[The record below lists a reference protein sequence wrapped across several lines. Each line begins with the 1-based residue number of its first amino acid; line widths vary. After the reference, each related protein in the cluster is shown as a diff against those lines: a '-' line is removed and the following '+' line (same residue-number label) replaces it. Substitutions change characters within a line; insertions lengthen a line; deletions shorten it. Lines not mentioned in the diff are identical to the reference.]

1 MYRAST
7 RSYPLSGQANS
18 IDRLIDAIVAL
29 DPSPRTHRW
38 SSISLCVLDAVWSIG
53 ANYDSVVT
61 PLVHRF
67 AAAYAVPQPLVPIEA
82 PLPPESFP
90 LRHLASLDVV
100 ELLGVTNRQ
109 RTSTRGG
116 IVKAEAVLRYAQIL
130 ASYQVE
136 TLDDGMALLSRSKD
150 LQVVDDAL
158 ANVPGDGQF
167 GVRRGYLW
175 MLIGHDEKI
184 KPDRM
189 VLRWL
194 SRIGFDVDPLQAK
207 TLILDAVARV
217 SGELGRDVT
226 AWEIDHAIWSDARAY
241 GR

>member
-1 MYRAST
+1 M
-7 RSYPLSGQANS
+7 
-18 IDRLIDAIVAL
+18 
-29 DPSPRTHRW
+29 
-38 SSISLCVLDAVWSIG
+38 
-53 ANYDSVVT
+53 
-61 PLVHRF
+61 
-67 AAAYAVPQPLVPIEA
+67 
-82 PLPPESFP
+82 
-90 LRHLASLDVV
+90 ASLDVV

-175 MLIGHDEKI
+175 MLIGDDEKI

-226 AWEIDHAIWSDARAY
+226 AWEIDHAMWSDARAY

>member
-1 MYRAST
+1 M
-7 RSYPLSGQANS
+7 RSYALSAQANS
-18 IDRLIDAIVAL
+18 TDRLIDAIVAL

-67 AAAYAVPQPLVPIEA
+67 AAAYAIPQALVPIEA
-82 PLPPESFP
+82 PLPAESFSLP
-90 LRHLASLDVV
+90 RLASLNVD
-100 ELLGVTNRQ
+100 ELVAVTNRQ

-116 IVKAEAVLRYAQIL
+116 IVKAEAAVHYAQIL
-130 ASYQVE
+130 ASHQVE
-136 TLDDGMALLSRSKD
+136 TLDDGMALLSRSED
-150 LQVVDDAL
+150 VQVVDDAL
-158 ANVPGDGQF
+158 ARVPGDGQF

-175 MLIGHDEKI
+175 MLIGDDERI

-189 VLRWL
+189 VLRLL
-194 SRIGFDVDPLQAK
+194 SRIGLDVDPLQAER
-207 TLILDAVARV
+207 LILGAVASV
-217 SGELGRDVT
+217 STELGRNVT
-226 AWEIDHAIWSDARAY
+226 AWEIDHAIWSAARAY